1 LDIIVVTPSIL
12 SVLLAYFFI
21 TLFIYLEKNEQVKKQ
36 IFYHIKI
43 YFSLKKAFLLI
54 SCVII
59 LFSFLKFKQRELKV
73 YFVDVGQGDCTLIVT
88 PNNKKILIDGGGS
101 LSEEYD
107 IGKSILQPYLLDR
120 KIKTIDFLIISH
132 FDFDHVRSVYFT
144 LWKKWK

>member
-1 LDIIVVTPSIL
+1 MI
-12 SVLLAYFFI
+12 
-21 TLFIYLEKNEQVKKQ
+21 
-36 IFYHIKI
+36 
-43 YFSLKKAFLLI
+43 
-54 SCVII
+54 
-59 LFSFLKFKQRELKV
+59 
-73 YFVDVGQGDCTLIVT
+73 DVGQGDCTLIVT

-144 LWKKWK
+144 L